1 MSSIKNNQQVEEI
14 LNFVRSINEKVKSS
28 HVLNGG
34 FENLMKNVS
43 DLKSAQEQMQ
53 TAQDIIKD
61 DVKSVKEELYELK
74 TKLYDPEDGVL
85 NRIKTLEVVEKVLTQ
100 DEKDTKK
107 AISEIEDSIVII
119 GNKVDDFL
127 SWKSNANRVLWGA
140 AAAIGLLF
148 LNQVWA
154 LLGKTF
160 Q

>member
-1 MSSIKNNQQVEEI
+1 MSSTKNSQQVEEI
-14 LNFVRSINEKVKSS
+14 LSFVRSINEKVKSS

-53 TAQDIIKD
+53 TAQDTIKE
-61 DVKSVKEELYELK
+61 DVKLVKEELYELR
-74 TKLYDPEDGVL
+74 TKLYDPEIGAL
-85 NRIKTLEVVEKVLTQ
+85 NRIKSLEVIEKVLSE
-100 DEKDTKK
+100 DEKEARN
-107 AISEIEDSIVII
+107 AISEIEDSISIMN
-119 GNKVDDFL
+119 NKIDDFL

-148 LNQVWA
+148 LNQIWA
-154 LLGKTF
+154 FIGKTF